1 MRTTQ
6 FLRTV
11 IHSMVTPGAS
21 ACIPK
26 RIKLLFCPGN
36 LVMNLAGRA
45 SPTRIDPKKSRGG
58 CRREVQCTAERRP
71 RPHRKGRR
79 RRREQSAWEVFLGFL
94 IFFTVACEQ
103 ERERERGREWREGA
117 KRESTARIPFEA
129 HPQRRQR
136 PCRPCPTNRRR
147 CIFPG
152 KLLWNYKL
160 RWPARRRE
168 QPGSGPSA
176 SVRC

>member
-1 MRTTQ
+1 
-6 FLRTV
+6 
-11 IHSMVTPGAS
+11 MVTPGAS
-21 ACIPK
+21 ACIPNRMK
-26 RIKLLFCPGN
+26 PLSASALAGN

-45 SPTRIDPKKSRGG
+45 SPIRIDPKKSRGG

-71 RPHRKGRR
+71 RPHRKR

-94 IFFTVACEQ
+94 IFFTVACER
-103 ERERERGREWREGA
+103 EREREGVERGSQAGKHRQN
-117 KRESTARIPFEA
+117 PFEA

-136 PCRPCPTNRRR
+136 PCRPCPTNRR